1 MSGFGSNASDVDMC
15 LVIRD
20 TEVDQ
25 RYEAVERLQ
34 ALSQTLSSLP
44 FVENVEMIYAK
55 VPILKFRD
63 SNRRLDVDL
72 NCNNFVGIRN
82 THLLYA
88 YAQMDWRLKPLVLIV
103 KLWAQFHGIND
114 AKMMTISS
122 YSLVLMVIHFLQH
135 GLDEPVLPN
144 LQKEYPE
151 KFSNSTS
158 ILLIKIHEEMPTW
171 KSKNEMGLGELLI
184 LFLEYYSRKFEY
196 VVWYLY
202 MYFFH
207 ILWKWEEI

>member
-1 MSGFGSNASDVDMC
+1 MC

-25 RYEAVERLQ
+25 RFEAVERLQ
-34 ALSQTLSSLP
+34 SLSQTLNSLP
-44 FVENVEMIYAK
+44 FVENIEMIYAK

-63 SNRRLDVDL
+63 SSRRLEVDL

-88 YAQMDWRLKPLVLIV
+88 YAQMDWRLVIYFCGAYSLKNKFYYEIFMLTIVRLRPLVLVV

-114 AKMMTISS
+114 AKLMTMSS

-135 GLDEPVLPN
+135 GLDEKPVLPN
-144 LQKEYPE
+144 LQKDYPD
-151 KFSNSTS
+151 KFSNNVS
-158 ILLIKIHEEMPTW
+158 ILRVTIHEEMPAW
-171 KSKNEMGLGELLI
+171 KSKNSMGLGELLI
-184 LFLEYYSRKFEY
+184 LFFEYYSRKFE
-196 VVWYLY
+196 
-202 MYFFH
+202 
-207 ILWKWEEI
+207 